1 MERDAS
7 PLKRKRS
14 KRKRKTQTTRAYR
27 KTEREV
33 QLLLSHR
40 SSRSHA
46 GQEVA
51 VDLETRTLEFF
62 HGCGI
67 SELNSVQTENNK
79 SEDEESIATGATAAV
94 SLAATFIEIDLSDQP
109 VVTAWLYRQQ
119 HYYDNSKLYVPDG
132 KLLHVPL
139 QFRDCDPQLSRAQ
152 IRMLNRFQ
160 EEAKLKLGS
169 GKLKLSAGLIAQLTE
184 SSTAAGRFIIDA
196 TLYRSN
202 CGRRFKSIFLAPTPV
217 LQFHGLPNR
226 RCLWL
231 CVKQMRFSAHP
242 QVLEEHRLSQHLQD
256 LYDLYVQHVNNQIC
270 HKLRQE
276 LQMAR
281 HLVARLLN
289 ANEQPVDDQ
298 ASSHL
303 AAHIQRQLRV
313 VQQLRTRYYAES
325 TAQRTL
331 LQRLLTQ
338 WAQLKELRR
347 QQQSQCTR
355 FQLSLRLVPPPD
367 LDASCSAWKQRFETD
382 LAEVYRE
389 HLEAYYS
396 RRRLWSSRG
405 HQSRAPQMK
414 PPRKPQFAEIMESL
428 KVQYERA
435 FQDPEE
441 PEVHVQQVPLDESS
455 INSLFSNEQSQKGRN
470 YYLKIYLDT
479 QFVAQTRSYRLEPDL
494 QVHMNET
501 IGVLLDRSLPQLL
514 NIWLYEK
521 SPVTSHSRRLAL
533 ISTPLA
539 GEQLQQKLAF
549 QVPSSSGALRPKLAG
564 DLYLQLDYRS
574 TDGAGGSKLDD
585 IQILPEALRQ
595 TLLPSKLPAN
605 VVKPTNI
612 PATPRPPGQRKK
624 PAGQQAA
631 LVFAEHQLQ
640 LCSVEAL
647 LANRRFQLLHSR
659 HQQRNLHT
667 KQLRFVPALEHEI
680 PVLEDQPLDS
690 SGQLLDPGN
699 NWNPIDLHKHR
710 GRKYLQLLYETITS
724 QCAQRAMSLQRAR
737 PLLQLFGNNFGLE
750 QSTGWTALWRAL
762 CAFFSRQ
769 TTTTPRREP
778 AWQTQLPPSQPE
790 TLSGAQQFTVSLHVV
805 RATGVPARSRHI
817 LNVERQG
824 RRRSSAGTASELS
837 ASLFVT
843 QTLMYSNVR
852 PFVTLSYGQRL
863 CRSSTAEGSNPTW
876 NEQLQLQLTG
886 EPHGLTEDIKI
897 SLFDELIEQQY
908 TDEASDVYQR
918 VQCNWLG
925 EYRIPISR
933 LLANRKF
940 EGCIELC
947 MPKVLVGY
955 KRPLIDSVTNISVEQ
970 YPEFKE
976 SVHLWFYLSIEPGCE
991 LTPIQ
996 AGGLA
1001 CAELPELQQFLDER
1015 RLELQQLLPQPEQR
1029 YVDPLVCT
1037 SHGKRVCL
1045 TRLLEPVS
1053 LPVAV
1058 PSTSPSSDQLVETLC
1073 RFVSLLCPLRSQLD
1087 ACHSFQGVWLDNQT
1101 LLDSTWCSIKDLGVL
1116 LCNYLLMLGLE
1127 CWLLLGLACPYGE
1140 CTFVIYRQ
1148 PETAE
1153 LLLIAP
1159 TTGKRYQLQDVFCPL
1174 MRVHC
1179 MVGRDNIYF
1188 NIQSESR
1195 VSMTNFNMFDG
1206 ACWLPLFNKRQ
1217 PAPQGGVHRLDYAY
1231 KRSYDLRQLQ
1241 KQIERKIM
1249 KKIAAWRSTR
1259 KTIWNRAFQT
1269 RLQKILKD
1277 MENLATSSGSRYD
1290 EPAYSEE
1297 LEREYPNFRLYG
1309 FTVNFSYTNLA
1320 AVSERIR
1327 TTCIHYN
1334 NNALV
1339 EFCVAVHI
1347 KAYANDV
1354 LSVWVFLLSIVPL
1367 VA

>member
-1 MERDAS
+1 MERDES
-7 PLKRKRS
+7 SLKRKRS
-14 KRKRKTQTTRAYR
+14 KRKRKSQTTRIYR
-27 KTEREV
+27 KMEQEV
-33 QLLLSHR
+33 QLLLSH
-40 SSRSHA
+40 SNSNSKSHI
-46 GQEVA
+46 GEQLA
-51 VDLETRTLEFF
+51 VDLELRSLEFF
-62 HGCGI
+62 HGSGI
-67 SELNSVQTENNK
+67 SELNSIQTDHNK
-79 SEDEESIATGATAAV
+79 SADEDSIATGGGTRQAV
-94 SLAATFIEIDLSDQP
+94 SLAATFIAIDLSDSP
-109 VVTAWLYRQQ
+109 VVSAWLYRQR
-119 HYYDNSKLYVPDG
+119 HFYDNSQLYVPNSVW
-132 KLLHVPL
+132 LHVPL
-139 QFRDCDPQLSRAQ
+139 QIRDCEPQLSRAQ
-152 IRMLNRFQ
+152 IRMLNRYQ
-160 EEAKLKLGS
+160 EEAKGS
-169 GKLKLSAGLIAQLTE
+169 GKCKLTPRFVALLTE
-184 SSTAAGRFIIDA
+184 NASATGRFTIDA

-202 CGRRFKSIFLAPTPV
+202 CGKRFKSIFLAPTPV
-217 LQFHGLPNR
+217 QQFHGLPNR

-231 CVKQMRFSAHP
+231 CLKQLRFSAHP
-242 QVLEEHRLSQHLQD
+242 QVLEEHRQAQHLED
-256 LYDLYVQHVNNQIC
+256 LYDLYMQHVNNQIC
-270 HKLRQE
+270 RKLSQE

-281 HLVARLLN
+281 HIVARLLN
-289 ANEQPVDDQ
+289 ANEQQ
-298 ASSHL
+298 QSSEQL
-303 AAHIQRQLRV
+303 AAHIQRQLRLV
-313 VQQLRTRYYAES
+313 HQLRTRFYAES

-347 QQQSQCTR
+347 RQRFQCTR
-355 FQLSLRLVPPPD
+355 FQLSLRLVQPPD
-367 LDASCSAWKQRFETD
+367 LDAAYTAWKQRFETD

-389 HLEAYYS
+389 HLEAYYR
-396 RRRLWSSRG
+396 RRRLWQSGEHSSTQRL
-405 HQSRAPQMK
+405 K
-414 PPRKPQFAEIMESL
+414 PPRKPQFAEIMETL
-428 KVQYERA
+428 KVQFERA

-441 PEVHVQQVPLDESS
+441 PLVHVQQVVVDESA
-455 INSLFSNEQSQKGRN
+455 INVQSNKEEQSQKSRN

-494 QVHMNET
+494 HVHMNET
-501 IGVLLDRSLPQLL
+501 IGVLLDRSMPQLL

-533 ISTPLA
+533 ISTSLA
-539 GEQLQQKLAF
+539 GEQRRQKLSF
-549 QVPSSSGALRPKLAG
+549 QVESSSGGVRPRLAG
-564 DLYLQLDYRS
+564 DLHVQLDYRS
-574 TDGAGGSKLDD
+574 TDGAGGSELDD

-595 TLLPSKLPAN
+595 TLLPSKLPAWPKN
-605 VVKPTNI
+605 AENT
-612 PATPRPPGQRKK
+612 PATPRPPSQRRK
-624 PAGQQAA
+624 PAEQQQHSP
-631 LVFAEHQLQ
+631 LVFSEQQLQ

-680 PVLEDQPLDS
+680 PVVEEQPLDS
-690 SGQLLDPGN
+690 SGQLLDPGT

-724 QCAQRAMSLQRAR
+724 QCAQRAKSLQRAR
-737 PLLQLFGNNFGLE
+737 PLLQLFGNSFVLE
-750 QSTGWTALWRAL
+750 HTTSWTALWRAL
-762 CAFFSRQ
+762 CAFFTRQ
-769 TTTTPRREP
+769 VTTTTPRIREP
-778 AWQTQLPPSQPE
+778 AWPTQLPPSQPE
-790 TLSGAQQFTVSLHVV
+790 TLSGARQFNVSLHVV

-817 LNVERQG
+817 LNVERQE
-824 RRRSSAGTASELS
+824 RRRSSDLS

-886 EPHGLTEDIKI
+886 GPHELAEDIKI

-908 TDEASDVYQR
+908 TDEAADVYQR

-933 LLANRKF
+933 LLSNRKF

-955 KRPLIDSVTNISVEQ
+955 KRPLIDSVTNISIEQ

-1001 CAELPELQQFLDER
+1001 CAELPELQQFLVER
-1015 RLELQQLLPQPEQR
+1015 RLELQQLLPQPQQR

-1037 SHGKRVCL
+1037 SQGKRVCL
-1045 TRLLEPVS
+1045 TRLLEPVP
-1053 LPVAV
+1053 LPPAL
-1058 PSTSPSSDQLVETLC
+1058 TAPSSDQLVEILC

-1116 LCNYLLMLGLE
+1116 LCNYLLTLGLE
-1127 CWLLLGLACPYGE
+1127 CWMLLGFACPYGE

-1148 PETAE
+1148 PDSAE
-1153 LLLIAP
+1153 LLLLAP
-1159 TTGKRYQLQDVFCPL
+1159 STGKRYQLQDVFCPL
-1174 MRVHC
+1174 TRVHC

-1195 VSMTNFNMFDG
+1195 VSMTNFNILDG

-1269 RLQKILKD
+1269 RLQRILKD
-1277 MENLATSSGSRYD
+1277 MENLATYSGSRYD

-1309 FTVNFSYTNLA
+1309 FTINFPYTNLTA
-1320 AVSERIR
+1320 ISERIR

-1339 EFCVAVHI
+1339 EFCVAVHV